1 MRIEEIGNQFNI
13 VLVDDEREEREG
25 IAYLI
30 EKYGYPLHVVYAS
43 NGKEAL
49 HYIYHNQADIL
60 FTDVKMPVMDGLE
73 LAKLV
78 NEYNPDIKIVIF
90 SAYGEFDY
98 AKQALEANA
107 VSYLLKPIELDE
119 FKTLMDNLM
128 HTIAVEK
135 EEKKSREEKNRYY
148 YNNILYKVFAMA
160 KINAYEAEDLA
171 AHLFGKGILSLLIH
185 IEFMDSFFDIHEE
198 EFIRCAETYLGR
210 EFHYIELY
218 PNEACILMSSR
229 KLPQKKELTEQL
241 GKVFRD
247 IRNDS
252 SEDNQS
258 LVIVSR
264 TVSTVEELLTQ
275 QERITHIQ
283 DEVFGYHDKI
293 IFVEDYYTNA
303 EHYVKDIEVIGAELR
318 EAVDTLDAE
327 LIGKENRKLVKAIEE
342 SGQTSRI
349 YIQNMLY
356 SMIKALCDK
365 VRPENLDELLIRA
378 ERLFQIKDPIGMLKE
393 YREAVD
399 ILLNL
404 IGVREDRSGIISEI
418 RNIVELEYRR
428 DIGLDF
434 VADRVNLSP
443 AYVSYLF
450 KKETG
455 QTLVKYITDKKMDRA
470 KKMLSDRNLKV
481 MQVAKSCGYENQSY
495 FNKLFKNYFGV
506 TPKQYRD
513 SL

>member
-1 MRIEEIGNQFNI
+1 MFNI

-30 EKYGYPLHVVYAS
+30 EKYGYPLHVAYAG

-49 HYIYHNQADIL
+49 QYIYHNEVDIL

-119 FKTLMDNLM
+119 FKTLMDHIM
-128 HTIAVEK
+128 QAVTEER
-135 EEKKSREEKNRYY
+135 EEKKSREEKDRYY

-160 KINAYEAEDLA
+160 KINAYEAGDLA
-171 AHLFGKGILSLLIH
+171 SYLFAKGASCLLIH
-185 IEFMDSFFDIHEE
+185 IEFMDSFFDTCEE
-198 EFIRCAETYLGR
+198 EFIRLAETYLGK
-210 EFHYIELY
+210 ELNYIELY
-218 PNEACILMSSR
+218 PNEACILLGGR
-229 KLPQKKELTEQL
+229 RLLQKKELTEQL

-247 IRNDS
+247 IRQDI
-252 SEDNQS
+252 SEDNES

-264 TVSTVEELLTQ
+264 TVNTVEELLAQ
-275 QERITHIQ
+275 QERIVHIQ
-283 DEVFGYHDKI
+283 DEIFGYHDKI
-293 IFVEDYYTNA
+293 IFADDYYSNA
-303 EHYVKDIEVIGAELR
+303 EHYVRDIELIGGELR
-318 EAVDTLDAE
+318 EAMDTLDAE
-327 LIGKENRKLVKAIEE
+327 LIGKENRELVRAIER
-342 SGQTSRI
+342 SGQISRI

-356 SMIKALCDK
+356 SMIKTLCDRVK
-365 VRPENLDELLIRA
+365 PENLDELLIRA
-378 ERLFQIKDPIGMLKE
+378 ERLFQIRDPGGMLKE
-393 YREAVD
+393 YQEAVG
-399 ILLNL
+399 ILLYQ
-404 IGVREDRSGIISEI
+404 ISRKEDRSGIISEI
-418 RNIVELEYRR
+418 KNIVELEYRR

-434 VADRVNLSP
+434 VAERVNLSP

-470 KKMLSDRNLKV
+470 KKMLGDRNLKV

-506 TPKQYRD
+506 TPKQYRE

>member
-1 MRIEEIGNQFNI
+1 MYNI

-30 EKYGYPLHVVYAS
+30 EKYGYPLHVVYAG

-49 HYIYHNQADIL
+49 QYIYGNEVDIL

-119 FKTLMDNLM
+119 FRTLMDHIM
-128 HTIAVEK
+128 QAITEER
-135 EEKKSREEKNRYY
+135 EEKRSREEKDRYY

-160 KINAYEAEDLA
+160 KINAYEAGDLA
-171 AHLFGKGILSLLIH
+171 AYLFGKGASCQLVH
-185 IEFMDSFFDIHEE
+185 IEFMDSFFDIWEE
-198 EFIRCAETYLGR
+198 EFIRLAETYLGK
-210 EFHYIELY
+210 ELNYIELY
-218 PNEACILMSSR
+218 PNEACILLGGR
-229 KLPQKKELTEQL
+229 RLLQKKELTEQL

-247 IRNDS
+247 IRQDI
-252 SEDNQS
+252 SEENES

-264 TVSTVEELLTQ
+264 TVNTVEELLAQ
-275 QERITHIQ
+275 QERIVHIQ
-283 DEVFGYHDKI
+283 DEIFGYHDKI
-293 IFVEDYYTNA
+293 IFADDYYSNA
-303 EHYVKDIEVIGAELR
+303 EHYVKDIELIGGELR
-318 EAVDTLDAE
+318 EVMDTLDAE
-327 LIGKENRKLVKAIEE
+327 LIGKENRELVRAIER
-342 SGQTSRI
+342 SGQISRI

-356 SMIKALCDK
+356 SMIKTLCDRVK
-365 VRPENLDELLIRA
+365 PENLDELLIRA
-378 ERLFQIKDPIGMLKE
+378 ERLFQIRDPGGMLKE
-393 YREAVD
+393 YQEAVG
-399 ILLNL
+399 ILLYQISL
-404 IGVREDRSGIISEI
+404 KEDRSGIISEI
-418 RNIVELEYRR
+418 KNIVELEYRR

-434 VADRVNLSP
+434 VAERVNLSP

-470 KKMLSDRNLKV
+470 KKMLGDRNLKV
-481 MQVAKSCGYENQSY
+481 MQVARSCGYENQSY

-506 TPKQYRD
+506 TPKQYRE